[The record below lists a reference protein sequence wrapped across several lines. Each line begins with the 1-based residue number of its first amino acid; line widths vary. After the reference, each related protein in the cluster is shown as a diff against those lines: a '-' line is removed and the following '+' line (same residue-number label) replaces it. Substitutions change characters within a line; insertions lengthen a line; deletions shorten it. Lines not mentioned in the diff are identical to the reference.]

1 MQNNFFKKAQIL
13 KADISRETTNS
24 IYGSDVTN
32 SMAAYDA
39 VAVLLNK
46 NLPAKARVLLD
57 SSLQKWPEDGKLRLI
72 NIDVLFAASSAAE
85 AVTYFMTL
93 LESRG
98 LELWAIARLSKGLS
112 GSKDLDGEMLL
123 NLIDRVKNLEIEK
136 KYLDQLFAGI
146 YKASRKEDRVSILK
160 SIISATDSYA
170 FKCRYAV
177 SLFDSGQLDLALD
190 YLECIHLKEPG
201 TPISLLLHANLLSNK
216 GDFLKAIQLL
226 ERGNYKELLD
236 AHCFRLLITLKQVE
250 MQFREAGELLEFCLE
265 KWPEDWILIFRLN
278 RSPLPAEIFQRI
290 YKKLS
295 AHWDEIPKKYGKL
308 AYEYAITCMQAGEIQ
323 KSKNILLDV
332 LNDSTCGFMAR
343 NLLEGL
349 NKEKFSHPIFKNSRF
364 KDDRCS
370 DFQLVKP
377 LKPSKT
383 AIIIFAMNSINDWP
397 LEMID
402 AVLEDLNCNIIY
414 LRDFKRKAFLGG
426 VNSLGKSEDET
437 IAKLREILEEMG
449 VNKIITM
456 GASFCGYAAIK
467 YGALLKS
474 AHVLSFAGPNNLQTY
489 YEDTPPSIWNYL
501 YFIQL
506 KTKRAE
512 YSKGD
517 LVHLITDSTNTTF
530 HQFYGEKHPQDKIQA
545 ERLSGLNN
553 VCITQ
558 LEDLD
563 DHSAVNLMMASNT
576 LIDYLN
582 RLI

>member
-1 MQNNFFKKAQIL
+1 MQIL
-13 KADISRETTNS
+13 KADIFRDTTNS
-24 IYGSDVTN
+24 IDGSMVAN
-32 SMAAYDA
+32 PLAAYDA
-39 VAVLLNK
+39 VSALLNK
-46 NLPAKARVLLD
+46 NLPAEARALLD
-57 SSLQKWPEDGKLRLI
+57 SSLNKWPEDGKLRLI
-72 NIDVLFAASSAAE
+72 KIDVLFAASSAAE
-85 AVTYFMTL
+85 AMNYFMTL
-93 LESRG
+93 LESKG
-98 LELWAIARLSKGLS
+98 LGLWAVARLSKGLS
-112 GSKDLDGEMLL
+112 ASKNVDGEMLL
-123 NLIDRVKNLEIEK
+123 NLIDRLKNLEFEK
-136 KYLDQLFAGI
+136 KYLDQLFMGI
-146 YKASRKEDRVSILK
+146 HKASREEDRVSILK
-160 SIISATDSYA
+160 SITNATDNEA

-177 SLFDSGQLDLALD
+177 SLFDSGQLDLALE
-190 YLECIHLKEPG
+190 YLGCIHLNEPG

-216 GDFLKAIQLL
+216 GDYLKAIQLL

-236 AHCFRLLITLKQVE
+236 AHCFRLLISLKQME

-295 AHWDEIPKKYGKL
+295 AHWDEIQNKHGKL
-308 AYEYAITCMQAGEIQ
+308 AYEYAITCIQAGEIE

-332 LNDSTCGFMAR
+332 LNDPTCAYMAR

-349 NKEKFSHPIFKNSRF
+349 SKEKFSHRIFINKRF

-370 DFQLVKP
+370 DFQVVKS
-377 LKPSKT
+377 LKPSKA

-402 AVLEDLNCNIIY
+402 AALEDLNCNIIY

-426 VNSLGKSEDET
+426 IHSLGKSENES
-437 IAKLREILEEMG
+437 IAKLREILKEIG
-449 VNKIITM
+449 VNKTITM

-474 AHVLSFAGPNNLQTY
+474 EHVLSFAGPNNLQTY
-489 YEDTPPSIWNYL
+489 YEGTNPSMWNYL

-517 LVHLITDSTNTTF
+517 LVPLIAGSTNTTF

-563 DHSAVNLMMASNT
+563 DHSAVNLMMANNT

-582 RLI
+582 RLV